1 MIVLKALFWGSLGAL
16 AWTHAGYPA
25 ATAVAARLR
34 PKRVRKD
41 PITPTVTM
49 IVPAYNEEAVIRRR
63 LENLLEL
70 DYPDGR
76 LEIVVTSDASDDRTD
91 EIVAGIAVSEPR
103 ISLRRRERAG
113 KLPGLNRTVAESDS
127 EIVAF
132 TDANTTWAPDAL
144 AKLVRN
150 FADEDVAYVCGR
162 LTLQNADGAN
172 REGVYWRYELWLRNS
187 ESRLGSITGGNGS
200 IYAIRRSDYA
210 EAPFGHD
217 LSFPPLAVKRGRRAV
232 YEPEAIAYE
241 KPTPESADEFRRKVR
256 MLPWSWGFL
265 LSGKS
270 MRGVPPLYAVELVSH
285 RHLRYASGA
294 LHVVLLGTNV
304 VLVGEGPLYQAAL
317 AAQAAWLALAAAGRL
332 RVPLPG
338 AGIAHYY
345 LLMTT
350 ATLASL
356 ARYLRSGASLTWEK
370 AEGTR

>member
-25 ATAVAARLR
+25 AAAVAGRLR
-34 PKRVRKD
+34 PKRVRKGE
-41 PITPTVTM
+41 ITPTVTV

-70 DYPDGR
+70 DYPADR
-76 LEIVVTSDASDDRTD
+76 LEIVVSSDASSDETD
-91 EIVAGIAVSEPR
+91 AMVEAVAANEPQV
-103 ISLRRRERAG
+103 SLRRRERAG
-113 KLPGLNRTVAESDS
+113 KLPGLDRTVAESDS

-150 FADEDVAYVCGR
+150 FADDDIAYVCGR
-162 LTLQNADGAN
+162 LSLLSPDGAN
-172 REGVYWRYELWLRNS
+172 REGIYWRYELWLRDS

-232 YEPEAIAYE
+232 YEPEAVAYE
-241 KPTPESADEFRRKVR
+241 KPTPESADEYRRKVR

-265 LSGKS
+265 LSGNS
-270 MRGVPPLYAVELVSH
+270 LRGLPPVYALELVSH

-294 LHVVLLGTNV
+294 LHVVLLGTNIA
-304 VLVGEGPLYQAAL
+304 LVGEGPVYQVAL
-317 AAQAAWLALAAAGRL
+317 GLQAAWLLLAAAGRL
-332 RVPLPG
+332 RAPIPG

-350 ATLASL
+350 ATVASL
-356 ARYLRSGASLTWEK
+356 VRYLRSGASLTWEK

>member
-25 ATAVAARLR
+25 AAAVAGRLR
-34 PKRVRKD
+34 PKRVRKEQ
-41 PITPTVTM
+41 ITPSVTV
-49 IVPAYNEEAVIRRR
+49 IVPAYNEETVIRRR

-70 DYPDGR
+70 DYPDGQ
-76 LEIVVTSDASDDRTD
+76 LAIVVTSDASEDRTD
-91 EIVAGIAVSEPR
+91 EIVTEIAAGEPR
-103 ISLRRRERAG
+103 VSLRRRERAG

-144 AKLVRN
+144 VKLVRN
-150 FADEDVAYVCGR
+150 FADDDIAYVCGR
-162 LTLQNADGAN
+162 LTLLSPDGAN
-172 REGVYWRYELWLRNS
+172 REGVYWRYELWLRDS

-200 IYAIRRSDYA
+200 IYAIRRTDYA

-217 LSFPPLAVKRGRRAV
+217 LSFPPLVVKRGRRAV
-232 YEPEAIAYE
+232 YDHEAVAYE

-265 LSGKS
+265 LSGNS
-270 MRGVPPLYAVELVSH
+270 LRGVPPVYALELVSH

-294 LHVVLLGTNV
+294 LHVVLLATNIA
-304 VLVGEGPLYQAAL
+304 LVGEGPVYQVAL
-317 AAQAAWLALAAAGRL
+317 GLQAAWLLLAAAGRL
-332 RVPLPG
+332 RAPIPG

-356 ARYLRSGASLTWEK
+356 VRYLRSGASLTWEK

>member
-16 AWTHAGYPA
+16 AWTHGGYPA
-25 ATAVAARLR
+25 AAAAAARLR
-34 PKRVRKD
+34 PKRVRREQ
-41 PITPTVTM
+41 ITPSVTV

-70 DYPDGR
+70 EYPAER
-76 LEIVVTSDASDDRTD
+76 LEIVVTSDDSDDGTD
-91 EIVAGIAVSEPR
+91 EIVGEIAANEPR
-103 ISLRRRERAG
+103 VSLRQRERAG

-144 AKLVRN
+144 AKLVHN
-150 FADEDVAYVCGR
+150 FADDDIAYVCGR
-162 LTLQNADGAN
+162 LTLLSPDGAN
-172 REGVYWRYELWLRNS
+172 REGIYWRYELWLRDT

-200 IYAIRRSDYA
+200 IYAIRRTDYA

-217 LSFPPLAVKRGRRAV
+217 LSFPTLAVKRGRRAV
-232 YEPEAIAYE
+232 YEPEAVAYE
-241 KPTPESADEFRRKVR
+241 KPTPQSADEYRRKVR

-265 LSGKS
+265 LSGNS
-270 MRGVPPLYAVELVSH
+270 LRGVPPVYALELVSH

-294 LHVVLLGTNV
+294 LHVVLLGTNIA
-304 VLVGEGPLYQAAL
+304 LVGQGRVYQVAL
-317 AAQAAWLALAAAGRL
+317 GLQAAWLLLAAAGRL
-332 RVPLPG
+332 RAPIPG

-356 ARYLRSGASLTWEK
+356 VRYLRSGASLTWEK

>member
-25 ATAVAARLR
+25 AAAVAARLR
-34 PKRVRKD
+34 PKRVRKNE
-41 PITPTVTM
+41 ITPSVTV

-70 DYPDGR
+70 EYPPE
-76 LEIVVTSDASDDRTD
+76 LMEIVVSSDASDDRTN
-91 EIVAGIAVSEPR
+91 EIVEAIAANEPR
-103 ISLRRRERAG
+103 VSLRRRERAG

-127 EIVAF
+127 EVVAF

-162 LTLQNADGAN
+162 LALLNPDGAN
-172 REGVYWRYELWLRNS
+172 REGVYWRYELWLRES

-217 LSFPPLAVKRGRRAV
+217 LSFPPLAVRNGRRAV
-232 YEPEAIAYE
+232 YEAEAVAYE
-241 KPTPESADEFRRKVR
+241 KPTPESADEYRRKVR

-265 LSGKS
+265 LSGRS
-270 MRGVPPLYAVELVSH
+270 LRGVPPLYALELVSH
-285 RHLRYASGA
+285 RHLRYASGG
-294 LHVVLLGTNV
+294 LHVVLLATNLA
-304 VLVGEGPLYQAAL
+304 LVGEGSVYQVAL
-317 AAQAAWLALAAAGRL
+317 GLQAAWLALAAAGRL
-332 RVPLPG
+332 RAPIPG

-345 LLMTT
+345 FLMTT
-350 ATLASL
+350 ATLAAL
-356 ARYLRSGASLTWEK
+356 AQYLRSGASLTWEK

>member
-1 MIVLKALFWGSLGAL
+1 M
-16 AWTHAGYPA
+16 
-25 ATAVAARLR
+25 
-34 PKRVRKD
+34 
-41 PITPTVTM
+41 
-49 IVPAYNEEAVIRRR
+49 
-63 LENLLEL
+63 
-70 DYPDGR
+70 
-76 LEIVVTSDASDDRTD
+76 EIVVSSDASSDATD
-91 EIVAGIAVSEPR
+91 AIVEAIAAKEPR
-103 ISLRRRERAG
+103 VSLRRRERAG
-113 KLPGLNRTVAESDS
+113 KLPGLDRTVAESES

-144 AKLVRN
+144 GNLVRN
-150 FADEDVAYVCGR
+150 FADDDVAYVCGR
-162 LTLQNADGAN
+162 LTLLSPAGAN
-172 REGVYWRYELWLRNS
+172 REGIYWRYELWLRDS

-232 YEPEAIAYE
+232 YEPEAVAFE
-241 KPTPESADEFRRKVR
+241 KPTPESADEYRRKVR

-265 LSGKS
+265 LSGNS
-270 MRGVPPLYAVELVSH
+270 LRGVPAVYAIELVSH

-294 LHVVLLGTNV
+294 LHVVLLGANIA
-304 VLVGEGPLYQAAL
+304 LVGEGPIYQVAL
-317 AAQAAWLALAAAGRL
+317 ALQAAWLLLAAAGRL
-332 RVPLPG
+332 RAPIPG

-356 ARYLRSGASLTWEK
+356 VRYLRSGASLTWEK

>member
-25 ATAVAARLR
+25 AAAVAARLR

-41 PITPTVTM
+41 QITPSVTV

-70 DYPDGR
+70 EYPAER
-76 LEIVVTSDASDDRTD
+76 LEIVVTSDDSDDGTD
-91 EIVAGIAVSEPR
+91 AIVGEIAANEPR
-103 ISLRRRERAG
+103 VSLRQRERAG

-144 AKLVRN
+144 AKLVHN
-150 FADEDVAYVCGR
+150 FADDDIAYVCGR
-162 LTLQNADGAN
+162 LTLLSPDGAN
-172 REGVYWRYELWLRNS
+172 REGIYWRYELWLRDS

-200 IYAIRRSDYA
+200 IYAIRRTDYA

-232 YEPEAIAYE
+232 YEPEAVAYE
-241 KPTPESADEFRRKVR
+241 KPTPQSADEYRRKVR

-265 LSGKS
+265 LSGNS
-270 MRGVPPLYAVELVSH
+270 LRGVPPVYALELVSH

-294 LHVVLLGTNV
+294 LHVVLLGTNIA
-304 VLVGEGPLYQAAL
+304 LVGQGRVYQVAL
-317 AAQAAWLALAAAGRL
+317 GLQAAWLLLAAAGRL
-332 RVPLPG
+332 RAPIPG

-356 ARYLRSGASLTWEK
+356 VRYLRSGASLTWEK

>member
-1 MIVLKALFWGSLGAL
+1 MLVLKALFWGSLGAL

-25 ATAVAARLR
+25 AAAVGARLR
-34 PKRVRKD
+34 PKRVRKAE
-41 PITPTVTM
+41 ITPRVTV
-49 IVPAYNEEAVIRRR
+49 IVPAHNEEAVIGRRV
-63 LENLLEL
+63 ENLFAL
-70 DYPDGR
+70 DYPSDR
-76 LEIVVTSDASDDRTD
+76 FEVVVASDASTDRTD
-91 EIVAGIAVSEPR
+91 AIVEEVGARQPR
-103 ISLRRRERAG
+103 VRLLRHPRGG
-113 KLPGLNRTVAESDS
+113 KLPALNKTVAATEGDV
-127 EIVAF
+127 VAF

-144 AKLVRN
+144 TKLVRS
-150 FADEDVAYVCGR
+150 FADDDVAYVCGR
-162 LTLQNADGAN
+162 LTLQSPDGAN
-172 REGVYWRYELWLRNS
+172 REGVYWRYELWLRES

-232 YEPEAIAYE
+232 YEPEAIAFE

-265 LSGKS
+265 LSGDTL
-270 MRGVPPLYAVELVSH
+270 RGVPPLYAAELLSH

-294 LHVVLLGTNV
+294 LHIVLLTTNIA
-304 VLVGEGPLYQAAL
+304 LVGEGPLYQAAL
-317 AAQAAWLALAAAGRL
+317 AAQGAWLALAAAGRF
-332 RVPLPG
+332 RAPVPG

-356 ARYLRSGASLTWEK
+356 VRYLRSGASLTWEK

>member
-25 ATAVAARLR
+25 AAAVAARLR
-34 PKRVRKD
+34 PKRVRKEQ
-41 PITPTVTM
+41 ITPSVTL

-70 DYPDGR
+70 DYPPEQ

-91 EIVAGIAVSEPR
+91 EIVAEIAAGEPR
-103 ISLRRRERAG
+103 VSLRRRERAG
-113 KLPGLNRTVAESDS
+113 KLPGLNRTVGESDS

-132 TDANTTWAPDAL
+132 TDANTTWAPDTL
-144 AKLVRN
+144 MKLVRN
-150 FADEDVAYVCGR
+150 FADDDIAYVCGR
-162 LTLQNADGAN
+162 LMLLSPDGAN
-172 REGVYWRYELWLRNS
+172 REDIYWRYELWLRNS

-232 YEPEAIAYE
+232 YESEAIGYE
-241 KPTPESADEFRRKVR
+241 KPTPESADEYRRKVR

-265 LSGKS
+265 LSGS
-270 MRGVPPLYAVELVSH
+270 ALRGVPPVYALELVSH
-285 RHLRYASGA
+285 RHLRFASGA
-294 LHVVLLGTNV
+294 LHVVLLGTNIA
-304 VLVGEGPLYQAAL
+304 LVGEGPVYQVAL
-317 AAQAAWLALAAAGRL
+317 GLQAAWLLLAAAGRL
-332 RVPLPG
+332 RVPVPG

-350 ATLASL
+350 ATLASFV
-356 ARYLRSGASLTWEK
+356 RYLRAGASPTWEK

>member
-25 ATAVAARLR
+25 AAAVAGRLR
-34 PKRVRKD
+34 PKRIRKD
-41 PITPTVTM
+41 QITPSVTL

-70 DYPDGR
+70 DYPADQ

-91 EIVAGIAVSEPR
+91 EIVGELAANEPR
-103 ISLRRRERAG
+103 VSLRRRERAG
-113 KLPGLNRTVAESDS
+113 KLPGLNRTVEESDS

-150 FADEDVAYVCGR
+150 FADDDVAYVCGR
-162 LTLQNADGAN
+162 LTLLSPDGAN
-172 REGVYWRYELWLRNS
+172 REGIYWRYELWLRDS

-200 IYAIRRSDYA
+200 IYAIRRSDYE
-210 EAPFGHD
+210 EAPYGHD

-232 YEPEAIAYE
+232 YEHEAVAYE

-265 LSGKS
+265 LSGNS
-270 MRGVPPLYAVELVSH
+270 LRGVPPVYALELVSH

-294 LHVVLLGTNV
+294 LHVVLLGTSIA
-304 VLVGEGPLYQAAL
+304 LVGEGPVYQVAL
-317 AAQAAWLALAAAGRL
+317 GLQAAWLLLATAGRL
-332 RVPLPG
+332 RAPIPG

>member
-1 MIVLKALFWGSLGAL
+1 MIVLKVLFWGSLGAL

-25 ATAVAARLR
+25 AVAVAARLR
-34 PKRVRKD
+34 PKRVRKEQ
-41 PITPTVTM
+41 ITPSVTL

-70 DYPDGR
+70 DYPAEA

-91 EIVAGIAVSEPR
+91 EIVGEIAASESR
-103 ISLRRRERAG
+103 VSLRRRERAG

-150 FADEDVAYVCGR
+150 FADDDIAYVCGR
-162 LTLQNADGAN
+162 LTLLNPDGAN
-172 REGVYWRYELWLRNS
+172 RERIYWRYELWLRDS
-187 ESRLGSITGGNGS
+187 ESQLGSITGGNGS
-200 IYAIRRSDYA
+200 IYAIRRTDYA

-217 LSFPPLAVKRGRRAV
+217 LSFPPIAVKHGRRAV

-241 KPTPESADEFRRKVR
+241 KPTPESADEYRRKVR

-265 LSGKS
+265 LSGNS
-270 MRGVPPLYAVELVSH
+270 LRGVPPVYAFELVSH

-294 LHVVLLGTNV
+294 LHVALLGANIA
-304 VLVGEGPLYQAAL
+304 LLGQGPIYQAAL
-317 AAQAAWLALAAAGRL
+317 GLQAAWLVLAAAGRL
-332 RVPLPG
+332 RAPIPG

-350 ATLASL
+350 ATLSSL
-356 ARYLRSGASLTWEK
+356 VRYLRSGASLTWEK

>member
-1 MIVLKALFWGSLGAL
+1 MLVLKALFWGSLGAL

-25 ATAVAARLR
+25 AAAAAARLR
-34 PKRVRKD
+34 PRRVRKGE
-41 PITPTVTM
+41 ITPTVT
-49 IVPAYNEEAVIRRR
+49 ILVPAYNEETVIRRR
-63 LENLLEL
+63 VENLLAL
-70 DYPDGR
+70 DYPADKVEVVVSSDESSDGTDA
-76 LEIVVTSDASDDRTD
+76 IV
-91 EIVAGIAVSEPR
+91 EEVAAREPR
-103 ISLRRRERAG
+103 VRLMRWSRGG
-113 KLPGLNRTVAESDS
+113 KLPGLNKTVSATASDV
-127 EIVAF
+127 VAF

-144 AKLVRN
+144 RKLVRN

-162 LTLQNADGAN
+162 LRLQAADGAN
-172 REGVYWRYELWLRNS
+172 REGVYWRYELWLRDS

-217 LSFPPLAVKRGRRAV
+217 LSFPPLAVSRGRRAV
-232 YEPEAIAYE
+232 YEPEAIAHE

-265 LSGKS
+265 LSGKTL
-270 MRGVPPLYAVELVSH
+270 RGVPPLYAVELVSH
-285 RHLRYASGA
+285 RHLRYASGL
-294 LHVVLLGTNV
+294 LHVVLLGTNIA
-304 VLVGEGPLYQAAL
+304 LVGEGPPYRVAL
-317 AAQAAWLALAAAGRL
+317 AAQGAWLTLALAGRL
-332 RVPLPG
+332 RAPIPG

>member
-25 ATAVAARLR
+25 AAAVAARLR
-34 PKRVRKD
+34 PKRVRKEQ
-41 PITPTVTM
+41 ITPSVTV
-49 IVPAYNEEAVIRRR
+49 IVPAYNEEPVIRRR
-63 LENLLEL
+63 LENLLQL
-70 DYPDGR
+70 DYPAER
-76 LEIVVTSDASDDRTD
+76 LEIVVTSDASSDRTD
-91 EIVAGIAVSEPR
+91 EIVAEIAASEPR
-103 ISLRRRERAG
+103 VSLRRRERAG

-144 AKLVRN
+144 TTLVRN
-150 FADEDVAYVCGR
+150 FADDDVAYVCGR
-162 LTLQNADGAN
+162 LMLLSPDGAN
-172 REGVYWRYELWLRNS
+172 REGIYWRYELWLRDN

-200 IYAIRRSDYA
+200 IYAIRRTDYA

-232 YEPEAIAYE
+232 YEPEAVAYE
-241 KPTPESADEFRRKVR
+241 KPTPASGDEYRRKVR

-265 LSGKS
+265 LSS
-270 MRGVPPLYAVELVSH
+270 NSVRGVPPVYVLELVSH

-294 LHVVLLGTNV
+294 LHVLLLGTNIA
-304 VLVGEGPLYQAAL
+304 LVGERPVYQVAL
-317 AAQAAWLALAAAGRL
+317 GMQAAWLLLAAAGGL
-332 RVPLPG
+332 RAPIPG

-356 ARYLRSGASLTWEK
+356 VRYLRSGASLTWEQ

>member
-25 ATAVAARLR
+25 AAAIAARVR

-41 PITPTVTM
+41 QITPSVTV

-70 DYPDGR
+70 DYPAEQ

-91 EIVAGIAVSEPR
+91 EIVDEIATSEPR
-103 ISLRRRERAG
+103 VSLRRRERAG

-144 AKLVRN
+144 TRLVDN
-150 FADEDVAYVCGR
+150 FADDEIAYVCGR
-162 LTLQNADGAN
+162 LTLLTPDGAN
-172 REGVYWRYELWLRNS
+172 REGIYWRYELWLRKN

-200 IYAIRRSDYA
+200 IYAIRRADYA

-232 YEPEAIAYE
+232 YEPEAVAYE
-241 KPTPESADEFRRKVR
+241 KPTPESGDEYRRKVR

-265 LSGKS
+265 LSGNS
-270 MRGVPPLYAVELVSH
+270 LRGVPPVYALEVVSH

-294 LHVVLLGTNV
+294 LHVVLLGTSV
-304 VLVGEGPLYQAAL
+304 ALVGEGPVYQVAL
-317 AAQAAWLALAAAGRL
+317 GLQAAWLLLAAAGRL
-332 RVPLPG
+332 RAPIPG

-350 ATLASL
+350 ATIASL
-356 ARYLRSGASLTWEK
+356 VRYLRSGASLTWEK

>member
-25 ATAVAARLR
+25 AAAVAARLR

-41 PITPTVTM
+41 EITPSVTV

-70 DYPDGR
+70 DYPAEQ
-76 LEIVVTSDASDDRTD
+76 LEIVVTSDGSDDRTD
-91 EIVAGIAVSEPR
+91 EIVGEIAASEPR

-144 AKLVRN
+144 TKLVRN
-150 FADEDVAYVCGR
+150 FADDDVAYACGR
-162 LTLQNADGAN
+162 LTLLSPDGAN
-172 REGVYWRYELWLRNS
+172 REGIYWRYELWLRDN

-200 IYAIRRSDYA
+200 IYAIRRTDYA

-232 YEPEAIAYE
+232 YEPEAVAYE
-241 KPTPESADEFRRKVR
+241 KPTPESADEYRRKVR

-265 LSGKS
+265 LSGNS
-270 MRGVPPLYAVELVSH
+270 LRGVPPVYALELVSH

-294 LHVVLLGTNV
+294 LHVVLLGTNIA
-304 VLVGEGPLYQAAL
+304 LVGEGPVYQAAL
-317 AAQAAWLALAAAGRL
+317 GLQAAWLLLAAAGRL
-332 RVPLPG
+332 RAPIPG

-356 ARYLRSGASLTWEK
+356 VRYLRSGPSLTWEK

>member
-41 PITPTVTM
+41 QITPSVTM

-70 DYPDGR
+70 DYPDDR

-91 EIVAGIAVSEPR
+91 EIVAGIAESEPR

-113 KLPGLNRTVAESDS
+113 KLPGLNRTVAESES

-132 TDANTTWAPDAL
+132 TDANTTWTPDAL
-144 AKLVRN
+144 TKLVRN
-150 FADEDVAYVCGR
+150 FADDDIAYVCGR
-162 LTLQNADGAN
+162 LTLLSPDGAN
-172 REGVYWRYELWLRNS
+172 REGIYWRYELWLRDS

-217 LSFPPLAVKRGRRAV
+217 LSFPVLAVKRGRRAV
-232 YEPEAIAYE
+232 YEPDAIAYE

-265 LSGKS
+265 LSGNS
-270 MRGVPPLYAVELVSH
+270 LRGVPPLYALELVSH

-294 LHVVLLGTNV
+294 LHVVLLGTNIA
-304 VLVGEGPLYQAAL
+304 LLGEGPVYQAAL
-317 AAQAAWLALAAAGRL
+317 AAQAAWLALAAAGRF
-332 RVPLPG
+332 RAPIPG

-356 ARYLRSGASLTWEK
+356 VRYLRSGASLTWEK

>member
-25 ATAVAARLR
+25 AAAVAARLR

-41 PITPTVTM
+41 QITPSVTV

-70 DYPDGR
+70 DYPAEQ

-91 EIVAGIAVSEPR
+91 EIVGEIAAGEPR
-103 ISLRRRERAG
+103 VSLRRRERAG

-144 AKLVRN
+144 MKLVRN
-150 FADEDVAYVCGR
+150 FADDEVAYACGR
-162 LTLQNADGAN
+162 LTLLSPDGAN
-172 REGVYWRYELWLRNS
+172 REGIYWRYELWLRDN

-200 IYAIRRSDYA
+200 IYAIRRTDYA

-232 YEPEAIAYE
+232 YEPEAVAYE
-241 KPTPESADEFRRKVR
+241 KPTPESADEYRRKVR

-265 LSGKS
+265 LSGDS
-270 MRGVPPLYAVELVSH
+270 LRGVPPVYALELVSH

-294 LHVVLLGTNV
+294 LHVVLLGTNIA
-304 VLVGEGPLYQAAL
+304 LVGEGPVYQLAL
-317 AAQAAWLALAAAGRL
+317 GLQATWLLLAAAGRL
-332 RVPLPG
+332 RAPIPG

-356 ARYLRSGASLTWEK
+356 VRYLRAGPSLTWEK

>member
-1 MIVLKALFWGSLGAL
+1 MLVLKALFWGSLGAL

-25 ATAVAARLR
+25 AAAVGARLR
-34 PKRVRKD
+34 PKRVRKAE
-41 PITPTVTM
+41 ITPRVTV
-49 IVPAYNEEAVIRRR
+49 IVPAHNEEAVIGRRV
-63 LENLLEL
+63 ENLFAL
-70 DYPDGR
+70 DYPSDR
-76 LEIVVTSDASDDRTD
+76 FEVVVASDASTDRTD
-91 EIVAGIAVSEPR
+91 AIVEEFGARQPR
-103 ISLRRRERAG
+103 VRLLRHPRGG
-113 KLPGLNRTVAESDS
+113 KLPALNKTVAATEGDV
-127 EIVAF
+127 VAF

-144 AKLVRN
+144 TKLVRS
-150 FADEDVAYVCGR
+150 FADDDVAYVCGR
-162 LTLQNADGAN
+162 LTLQSPDGAN
-172 REGVYWRYELWLRNS
+172 REGVYWRYELWLRES

-232 YEPEAIAYE
+232 YEPEAIAFE

-265 LSGKS
+265 LSGDTL
-270 MRGVPPLYAVELVSH
+270 RGVPPLYAAELLSH

-294 LHVVLLGTNV
+294 LHIVLLATNIA
-304 VLVGEGPLYQAAL
+304 LVGEGPLYQAAL
-317 AAQAAWLALAAAGRL
+317 AAQGAWLALAAAGRF
-332 RVPLPG
+332 RAPVPG

-356 ARYLRSGASLTWEK
+356 VRYLRSGASLTWEK